1 MPRAAGPDKN
11 CGMIQLA
18 CKGLRTLKRL
28 GLFLAT
34 AKLAAT
40 CGGAAAAA
48 EPPATPAPL
57 YHEAT
62 NEFARMKVTQ
72 YRHATRIDAAA
83 GSYYYDCVGFVSH
96 ALHKAAPQA
105 WKSLATKTALAPHH
119 TPSPSMYRTFL
130 AGLAAHPQPGWEAV
144 TNAAELRPG
153 DVVAWKHKT
162 ATATGHA
169 VIIGSLPVR
178 GPDNSWVV
186 QVYDSTSTPHGDDSR
201 LDDPRAQKAD
211 SSGKPSGL
219 GHGVMVFVAD
229 APGGAITGLRW
240 SPRAKTVTVPI
251 AGGRP
256 TG

>member
-1 MPRAAGPDKN
+1 
-11 CGMIQLA
+11 MIQLA

-130 AGLAAHPQPGWEAV
+130 AGLAAHVDLDGALLLLASDAGSYI
-144 TNAAELRPG
+144 TG
-153 DVVAWKHKT
+153 
-162 ATATGHA
+162 AT
-169 VIIGSLPVR
+169 I
-178 GPDNSWVV
+178 
-186 QVYDSTSTPHGDDSR
+186 
-201 LDDPRAQKAD
+201 
-211 SSGKPSGL
+211 
-219 GHGVMVFVAD
+219 VAD
-229 APGGAITGLRW
+229 GGQVVMISG
-240 SPRAKTVTVPI
+240 
-251 AGGRP
+251 
-256 TG
+256 